1 MKLGADIN
9 ARNQDKESPI
19 HIAVQK
25 QNKEIISILLK
36 LGADIN
42 ARNRD
47 KESPIHIAVQKQ
59 NKEIISIL
67 LKLGAD
73 INAEDYMKRTPL
85 LFAVKNKDIDIIN
98 FLIENGVS
106 IDPREESTYE
116 EIPLHQAVVDNEK
129 SIVELLLKNGGNI
142 EATCWFGNTALIKAV
157 RKGTVEMV
165 QFLISCGAD
174 IEAEN
179 DNSLT
184 PLLTAVHE
192 DHIEAVE
199 ILLENGAKIDYC
211 SDGITAIHVAI
222 VFKKKSILQTILNSN
237 PNISNQCFASIFPYA
252 VYDGN
257 LEIIRM
263 LIEYRF
269 DIDAYNPAE
278 SDGRPPIHVA
288 ITQNK
293 KNPVEITKWLL
304 TNGASQ
310 KIRDRD
316 GNTPLES
323 AMNKDFDHK
332 LDLIKVITFT
342 Q

>member
-1 MKLGADIN
+1 MAVGHN
-9 ARNQDKESPI
+9 EKELVEVLI
-19 HIAVQK
+19 DQ
-25 QNKEIISILLK
+25 
-36 LGADIN
+36 GADIN

-59 NKEIISIL
+59 NKEIVSIL
-67 LKLGAD
+67 LESGAD
-73 INAEDYMKRTPL
+73 INAEDYMRRTPL

-98 FLIENGVS
+98 FLIENGAC
-106 IDPREESTYE
+106 IDPREDSTHE

-129 SIVELLLKNGGNI
+129 SIVEMLLKNGGNI
-142 EATCWFGNTALIKAV
+142 EAKCWFGNTALIKAV
-157 RKGTVEMV
+157 RKGTIEMV
-165 QFLISCGAD
+165 QFLISSGAD
-174 IEAEN
+174 TEAEN

-211 SDGITAIHVAI
+211 SDGIIAIHVAI

-237 PNISNQCFASIFPYA
+237 PNISNHCFASILPYA

-257 LEIIRM
+257 LEIIKM
-263 LIEYRF
+263 LIEYGF
-269 DIDAYNPAE
+269 DIDAYNPAT
-278 SDGRPPIHVA
+278 GRPPIHVA

-304 TNGASQ
+304 TNGASR

-316 GNTPLES
+316 SNTPLEC
-323 AMNKDFDHK
+323 ALNENVDHK
-332 LDLIKVITFT
+332 LALLKVIASN
-342 Q
+342 QHSCDLWQKKN